1 MDTSD
6 VDVIIERA
14 GGDRSALI
22 SILEDIQD
30 EYRWLPPET
39 LRRVAEKLDV
49 PLIDVFGTATFY
61 RAFSLKPRGKHVVTM
76 CQGTA
81 CHVRGAP
88 RIRSELGRQLGI
100 EPGDT
105 TDDMQFTLEAV
116 NCVGACALGP
126 IVIVDGEFFGH
137 MTPKKVQALV
147 DDIRKRD
154 EVEAKDAS

>member
-1 MDTSD
+1 MDTAK
-6 VDVIIERA
+6 VDVIIDRT
-14 GGDRSALI
+14 GCDRSALI

-61 RAFSLKPRGKHVVTM
+61 RSFSLTPRGKHLVTI

-88 RIRSELGRQLGI
+88 TIRAELERKLGI
-100 EPGDT
+100 EPGET
-105 TDDMQFTLEAV
+105 TEDMQFTLEAV
-116 NCVGACALGP
+116 NCVGACALAP
-126 IVIVDGEFFGH
+126 IIIVDGEFYGH
-137 MTPKKVQALV
+137 MTNKKVDALV
-147 DDIRKRD
+147 DDIR
-154 EVEAKDAS
+154 AKDKAEK